1 MKNVRAHRK
10 EIKRVFVHRRFSLD
24 RLVKFHLT
32 DNMKPP
38 EVIIRH
44 AIRVDEYDR
53 HESNE
58 ILGAEL
64 DGAESDGNQIKRA
77 NC

>member
-1 MKNVRAHRK
+1 MKNVRAHQN
-10 EIKRVFVHRRFSLD
+10 EIKRVFVYRRFFLD
-24 RLVKFHLT
+24 RLVKFHPT

-44 AIRVDEYDR
+44 AIRSDEYDR
-53 HESNE
+53 HESKK

-64 DGAESDGNQIKRA
+64 YGAESDGNA
-77 NC
+77 PA